1 MFSWINRNKESIIRM
16 AFLVPILSVAI
27 ISISHVVEWYDL
39 ANPISWAIYLS
50 IAIEIAALSSIAAAS
65 VKVKGFSVW
74 LVFIIV
80 TLIQFIG
87 NIYFSYTEIDVLSKN
102 FKDWAELTGP
112 LFESFSDIEDTVAQ
126 RRLLAILEGGLLP
139 LISLTCLHFF
149 IKYGDR
155 DLPQAD
161 NIVPSDKKDESAVIY
176 AMPNSDEVYRVQEK
190 AKRFSPDTTIIK
202 PEDEPTDLANSQL
215 SDSDSP
221 KPIQSDLTNYVIF
234 TEPVVEKEEP
244 IVEQEQ
250 PIVELEEEPVIEQD
264 ENINEPIIQEEVQQ
278 PIEVK
283 RKEVGPGISLTKK
296 SNTYDNNL
304 YR

>member
-1 MFSWINRNKESIIRM
+1 MFNWISRNKESIIRM

-27 ISISHVVEWYDL
+27 ISISHVVKWYDL

-74 LVFIIV
+74 FVFIIV

-87 NIYFSYTEIDVLSKN
+87 NIYFSYTEINVSSKE

-112 LFESFSDIEDTVAQ
+112 LFESFSDIEDAVAQ

-155 DLPQAD
+155 DLEKVEYPEPS
-161 NIVPSDKKDESAVIY
+161 NIEEIKEKAEDSKKSDL
-176 AMPNSDEVYRVQEK
+176 SDETDRVWEK
-190 AKRFSPDTTIIK
+190 VKELREEGKLHIPTEEEIA
-202 PEDEPTDLANSQL
+202 DEPIALANSQYRL
-215 SDSDSP
+215 EEINEIPSIDTT
-221 KPIQSDLTNYVIF
+221 IHFNG
-234 TEPVVEKEEP
+234 EPVSQRNRSNP
-244 IVEQEQ
+244 
-250 PIVELEEEPVIEQD
+250 
-264 ENINEPIIQEEVQQ
+264 N
-278 PIEVK
+278 EVK
-283 RKEVGPGISLTKK
+283 Q
-296 SNTYDNNL
+296 
-304 YR
+304 

>member
-1 MFSWINRNKESIIRM
+1 MLSWINRNKESIIRI

-27 ISISHVVEWYDL
+27 ISISHVVRWYDL

-74 LVFIIV
+74 FVFIIV

-87 NIYFSYTEIDVLSKN
+87 NIYFSYTEINISSKE

-112 LFESFSDIEDTVAQ
+112 LFESFSDIEDMVAQ

-155 DLPQAD
+155 DLAEQVVHTEPENIEETEEKIEEYEKSHLEKEAD
-161 NIVPSDKKDESAVIY
+161 
-176 AMPNSDEVYRVQEK
+176 RVWEK
-190 AKRFSPDTTIIK
+190 VKELREEGKLPIPTE
-202 PEDEPTDLANSQL
+202 EDLAEEPTALANSQ
-215 SDSDSP
+215 
-221 KPIQSDLTNYVIF
+221 YR
-234 TEPVVEKEEP
+234 
-244 IVEQEQ
+244 
-250 PIVELEEEPVIEQD
+250 LEEIEETPSIEDTVKFIGGD
-264 ENINEPIIQEEVQQ
+264 ETRPNKSELN
-278 PIEVK
+278 EVK
-283 RKEVGPGISLTKK
+283 PGVSLSKRPIDS
-296 SNTYDNNL
+296 SNKL
-304 YR
+304 RRQ

>member
-1 MFSWINRNKESIIRM
+1 MFNRISRNKESIIRM

-27 ISISHVVEWYDL
+27 ISISHVVKWYDL

-74 LVFIIV
+74 FVFIIV

-87 NIYFSYTEIDVLSKN
+87 NIYFSYTEINVSSKE

-112 LFESFSDIEDTVAQ
+112 LFESFSDIEDAVAQ

-155 DLPQAD
+155 DLDQPAQYLENAPQEDSEKSDLSSEAD
-161 NIVPSDKKDESAVIY
+161 RVWEKVKDLREEGKL
-176 AMPNSDEVYRVQEK
+176 P
-190 AKRFSPDTTIIK
+190 IIT
-202 PEDEPTDLANSQL
+202 EEDLIDEPTALANSQ
-215 SDSDSP
+215 
-221 KPIQSDLTNYVIF
+221 YRV
-234 TEPVVEKEEP
+234 
-244 IVEQEQ
+244 
-250 PIVELEEEPVIEQD
+250 
-264 ENINEPIIQEEVQQ
+264 EEVDETPQVVPQ
-278 PIEVK
+278 HKVNSKFRRRPEF
-283 RKEVGPGISLTKK
+283 RK
-296 SNTYDNNL
+296 
-304 YR
+304 